1 MAESTATKGG
11 KKNRKHGRAAR
22 SPAMKR
28 YNAERR
34 DLANKARHIAR
45 ALRQR
50 DKARRK
56 RLERD
61 HVRQARE
68 LTGGLT

>member
-1 MAESTATKGG
+1 MSETATARKGG
-11 KKNRKHGRAAR
+11 KKNRKHHRADR

-34 DLANKARHIAR
+34 DLVNKARHVAR

-50 DKARRK
+50 DHARRK
-56 RLERD
+56 RIEREAR
-61 HVRQARE
+61 RQRQQE
-68 LTGGLT
+68 VQP

>member
-1 MAESTATKGG
+1 MSEQTATKGG
-11 KKNRKHGRAAR
+11 KKNRKHNRSLR

-34 DLANKARHIAR
+34 DLANKARHVAQG
-45 ALRQR
+45 LRRQ

-56 RLERD
+56 RLERE
-61 HVRQARE
+61 ARRHAAGE
-68 LTGGLT
+68 QQ